1 MSQNDV
7 KLNEVKDF
15 AFLADK
21 SYKTANGES
30 DQLPKAKEGVIT
42 NDTTNSSFEVVEQKN
57 EYTAFGKGFGFSGT
71 VFKNT
76 ETNEY
81 VIAFRG
87 TNDGEDFLDDLI
99 MGATSTGL
107 LGDVTNKQFSQA
119 FAFASEQIA
128 RIQAQNPDA
137 KISIA
142 GHSLGGSL
150 AQAVGAKL
158 NMQTITFNAYGV
170 KAYVE
175 NILNEDELNT
185 AKKNILNIYNAK
197 DPVSN
202 GTLGGKQFGINIAL
216 DSDNYDGLD
225 IFGIIKNAI
234 TGYDEHLIE
243 KLIANLD
250 EVEHFLPIINISL
263 YDPIALDLD
272 GNGKIDT
279 LSLENGVFFDHN
291 GDKVAFKSNWVNSSD
306 GILARDID
314 GDGKITSGAEL
325 FGNFTRLKNGELAK
339 NGKEALSDFDS
350 DENGVFD
357 ERDEA
362 FGQILVWQDKNSDGI
377 SQKNELKT
385 LNEHNIKSI
394 DLEFMADNTA
404 LDKDNKQILIGSF
417 STNIS
422 NESKNNLASDID
434 FSVNTVEREMAESAG
449 LVKGHWI
456 CKGL

>member
-1 MSQNDV
+1 MAQQNSIN
-7 KLNEVKDF
+7 LSTIKDA
-15 AFLADK
+15 AFLANK
-21 SYKTANGES
+21 SYKTANGAL
-30 DQLPKAKEGVIT
+30 DQLPKAKNGIIT
-42 NDTTNSSFEVVEQKN
+42 NSATNSSFEVIDQIN
-57 EYTAFGKGFGFSGT
+57 EKSKFFGVDTGGFSAT
-71 VFKNT
+71 VFKDTN
-76 ETNEY
+76 TNEY

-87 TNDGEDFLDDLI
+87 SNDAQDFRDNLI

-137 KISIA
+137 KISIT

-185 AKKNILNIYNAK
+185 AKKNILNIYNTK

-225 IFGIIKNAI
+225 ILGIIKNAI

-250 EVEHFLPIINISL
+250 EVEHFLPIINIGL

-291 GDKVAFKSNWVNSSD
+291 GDKIAFKSSWVNSSD
-306 GILARDID
+306 GILARDIN
-314 GDGKITSGAEL
+314 GDGAITSGAEL
-325 FGNFTRLKNGELAK
+325 FGNFTKLKNGELAK
-339 NGKEALSDFDS
+339 NGAQALKDLDDNNDGIFDS
-350 DENGVFD
+350 NDK
-357 ERDEA
+357 A
-362 FGQILVWQDKNSDGI
+362 FNEILVWQDKNSDGI

-385 LNEHNIKSI
+385 LSEHNIKSI
-394 DLEFMADNTA
+394 NLEFSTDNTA
-404 LDKDNKQILIGSF
+404 LDKDNKQILVGSF
-417 STNIS
+417 ARNDSDNS
-422 NESKNNLASDID
+422 LASDID
-434 FSVNTVEREMAESAG
+434 FSVNSIKISA
-449 LVKGHWI
+449 
-456 CKGL
+456 